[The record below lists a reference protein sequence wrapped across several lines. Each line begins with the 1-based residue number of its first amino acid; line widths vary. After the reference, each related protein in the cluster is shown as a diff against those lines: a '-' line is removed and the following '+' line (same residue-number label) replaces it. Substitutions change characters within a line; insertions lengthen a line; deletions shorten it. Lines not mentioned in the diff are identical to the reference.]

1 MNKTSYNNNKKEE
14 NIVIISRR
22 NNSNRVNELKASY
35 SSNCHFKIKIV
46 SFSSQNKE
54 SIENKHSFKYDKSL
68 QEININETLEL
79 QINDNLS
86 FENKFQFF
94 LEVYTKT
101 GYKTAGLGILQ
112 LSEDMKLNNPIQ
124 IEIQKCPLG
133 KGTLEIQFA
142 KLDLLQEK
150 YYMKNES
157 NESENS
163 NLTNKNK
170 YINQSNVNNYQND
183 DYIKQKDE
191 QINELKTKI
200 DYIEEE
206 NNELKNLINDFKKE
220 KKKLLGE
227 KEGLI
232 NQYNEQIQKLKTE
245 KEDIEL
251 QYMNL
256 QQNMNSLENNKSSI
270 DKKVIDMKNQTDKQ
284 IKDLSQQLKNITN
297 IKIQLE
303 NDNKIKD
310 ENILKLQ
317 RQNQEIK
324 RNYEKKMNEMDTNFS
339 SEKNNVLINYKEQ
352 LTNKDDEI
360 MKLNIKIKTLE
371 ENNQN
376 LNEIIEATKRENKEY
391 NENSVTENMSKLLE
405 QISEK
410 DKKIF
415 NLQKELNELNNKIKS
430 DMDNKDTQNMLT
442 TFNEK
447 DLKNKINELQNTI
460 YEKDNEL
467 NDIRTKYDTLK
478 YESTKFKTKVDYNE
492 EEQFSENNNEIFI
505 NQIKEIQKTY
515 KEREEKFLNEKN
527 EEIRKLKLRNQDL
540 IRESVLDNNNNID
553 VSKYVNEINRLKSLN
568 ANLEEDL
575 NYYKEM
581 NSRFVDI
588 EKKSTLYET
597 ENVQLKNLLH
607 QKDNEIENMKKKEKE
622 LDEIN
627 KLLEKQLVDS
637 KDNMGNLLND
647 LAEAELNNIK
657 LEEEKNKLK
666 NNNGQETSN
675 KKRGLLEKIKAIRKK
690 K

>member
-1 MNKTSYNNNKKEE
+1 M
-14 NIVIISRR
+14 NIVQITI
-22 NNSNRVNELKASY
+22 NKLTASY

-46 SFSSQNKE
+46 SNSSPNKE
-54 SIENKHSFKYDKSL
+54 SVENKHSFKYDKSSSEVL
-68 QEININETLEL
+68 INEKLELNINDT
-79 QINDNLS
+79 LS
-86 FENKFQFF
+86 FEHKFQFF
-94 LEVYTKT
+94 LQVYTKS

-112 LSEDMKLNNPIQ
+112 LSKDIKLETPIR
-124 IEIQKCPLG
+124 IEIMKCPLG
-133 KGTLEIQFA
+133 KGNLEIQFN
-142 KLDLLQEK
+142 KLDLIQQNNQIEDNN
-150 YYMKNES
+150 YGYTN
-157 NESENS
+157 NNDYS
-163 NLTNKNK
+163 NLTKTNEKNTN
-170 YINQSNVNNYQND
+170 YMSQSNISNNLNS
-183 DYIKQKDE
+183 DYIKEKDE
-191 QINELKTKI
+191 QIKELNTKI
-200 DYIEEE
+200 DYYEEE

-227 KEGLI
+227 KDGLI

-245 KEDIEL
+245 KEDIEM
-251 QYMNL
+251 QYINL
-256 QQNMNSLENNKSSI
+256 QQNMNSLENNKNNI

-297 IKIQLE
+297 IKLQLE
-303 NDNKIKD
+303 NDNKIK
-310 ENILKLQ
+310 EEKILNLE
-317 RQNQEIK
+317 RQNNEITM
-324 RNYEKKMNEMDTNFS
+324 NYKKKLNEMDTNFS
-339 SEKNNVLINYKEQ
+339 SEKSNVLSNYKEQ
-352 LTNKDDEI
+352 LTKKEEEI

-376 LNEIIEATKRENKEY
+376 LNLIIEETKKENKES

-415 NLQKELNELNNKIKS
+415 VLQKELNELNNRIKS
-430 DMDNKDTQNMLT
+430 DMDNKDTQNMLN

-447 DLKNKINELQNTI
+447 DLKNKINELQNI
-460 YEKDNEL
+460 INEKDNEL

-478 YESTKFKTKVDYNE
+478 YESTKFKTKLDYNE

-540 IRESVLDNNNNID
+540 VRESVLDNNNNID
-553 VSKYVNEINRLKSLN
+553 ISKYVNEINRLKSLN
-568 ANLEEDL
+568 TNLEEDL

-581 NSRFVDI
+581 NSKFVDI

-597 ENVQLKNLLH
+597 ENAQLKNLLH
-607 QKDNEIENMKKKEKE
+607 QKDNEIENLQNKQKE
-622 LDEIN
+622 LDDIN

-666 NNNGQETSN
+666 NNTGQEISSR
-675 KKRGLLEKIKAIRKK
+675 KKGLLEKIKALRKK

>member
-1 MNKTSYNNNKKEE
+1 
-14 NIVIISRR
+14 
-22 NNSNRVNELKASY
+22 
-35 SSNCHFKIKIV
+35 
-46 SFSSQNKE
+46 
-54 SIENKHSFKYDKSL
+54 
-68 QEININETLEL
+68 
-79 QINDNLS
+79 
-86 FENKFQFF
+86 
-94 LEVYTKT
+94 
-101 GYKTAGLGILQ
+101 
-112 LSEDMKLNNPIQ
+112 
-124 IEIQKCPLG
+124 
-133 KGTLEIQFA
+133 
-142 KLDLLQEK
+142 
-150 YYMKNES
+150 
-157 NESENS
+157 
-163 NLTNKNK
+163 
-170 YINQSNVNNYQND
+170 
-183 DYIKQKDE
+183 
-191 QINELKTKI
+191 
-200 DYIEEE
+200 
-206 NNELKNLINDFKKE
+206 
-220 KKKLLGE
+220 
-227 KEGLI
+227 
-232 NQYNEQIQKLKTE
+232 
-245 KEDIEL
+245 
-251 QYMNL
+251 MNL
-256 QQNMNSLENNKSSI
+256 QQNMNSLENNKNNI

-303 NDNKIKD
+303 NDNKTKD

-339 SEKNNVLINYKEQ
+339 SEKNSVLINYKEQ
-352 LTNKDDEI
+352 LTNKEDEI

-391 NENSVTENMSKLLE
+391 NENNVTENMSKLLE

-460 YEKDNEL
+460 NEKDNEL

-553 VSKYVNEINRLKSLN
+553 ITKYVNEINRLKSLN

-588 EKKSTLYET
+588 DKKSTLYET
-597 ENVQLKNLLH
+597 ENIQLKNLLN
-607 QKDNEIENMKKKEKE
+607 QKDNEI
-622 LDEIN
+622 
-627 KLLEKQLVDS
+627 
-637 KDNMGNLLND
+637 
-647 LAEAELNNIK
+647 
-657 LEEEKNKLK
+657 
-666 NNNGQETSN
+666 
-675 KKRGLLEKIKAIRKK
+675 
-690 K
+690 

>member
-1 MNKTSYNNNKKEE
+1 MSVVQ
-14 NIVIISRR
+14 IVI
-22 NNSNRVNELKASY
+22 NKLKANY

-46 SFSSQNKE
+46 SSSSPNKE

-68 QEININETLEL
+68 QETNINETLEL
-79 QINDNLS
+79 QINNNLS

-150 YYMKNES
+150 EFKKNEHY
-157 NESENS
+157 EYENS
-163 NLTNKNK
+163 NLTNKNINNNK
-170 YINQSNVNNYQND
+170 YINQSNTNNYVND
-183 DYIKQKDE
+183 DYINQKDE
-191 QINELKTKI
+191 QIRELKTKI

-220 KKKLLGE
+220 KKKILGE

-245 KEDIEL
+245 KEDIEM
-251 QYMNL
+251 QYINL
-256 QQNMNSLENNKSSI
+256 QQNMNSLENNKNNI

-297 IKIQLE
+297 IKLQLE
-303 NDNKIKD
+303 NDNKIK
-310 ENILKLQ
+310 EEKILNLE
-317 RQNQEIK
+317 RQNNEITM
-324 RNYEKKMNEMDTNFS
+324 NYKKKLNEMDTNFS
-339 SEKNNVLINYKEQ
+339 SEKSNVLSNYKEQ
-352 LTNKDDEI
+352 LTKKEEEI

-376 LNEIIEATKRENKEY
+376 LNLIIEETKKENKES

-415 NLQKELNELNNKIKS
+415 VLQKELNELNNRIKS
-430 DMDNKDTQNMLT
+430 DMDNKDTQNMLN

-447 DLKNKINELQNTI
+447 DLKNKINELQNI
-460 YEKDNEL
+460 INEKDNEL

-478 YESTKFKTKVDYNE
+478 YESTKFKTKLDYNE

-540 IRESVLDNNNNID
+540 VRESVLDNNNNID
-553 VSKYVNEINRLKSLN
+553 ISKYVNEINRLKSLN
-568 ANLEEDL
+568 TNLEEDL

-581 NSRFVDI
+581 NSKFVDI

-597 ENVQLKNLLH
+597 ENAQLKNLLH
-607 QKDNEIENMKKKEKE
+607 QKDNEIENLQNKQKE
-622 LDEIN
+622 LDDIN

-666 NNNGQETSN
+666 NNTGQEISSR
-675 KKRGLLEKIKAIRKK
+675 KKGLLEKIKALRKK

>member
-1 MNKTSYNNNKKEE
+1 M
-14 NIVIISRR
+14 NIVQIVI
-22 NNSNRVNELKASY
+22 NKLKATY

-46 SFSSQNKE
+46 SFSSKNKE

-86 FENKFQFF
+86 FEYKFQFF

-150 YYMKNES
+150 YYKKNET

-227 KEGLI
+227 KEALI

-256 QQNMNSLENNKSSI
+256 QQNMNSLENNKNNI

-303 NDNKIKD
+303 NDNKTKD

-339 SEKNNVLINYKEQ
+339 SEKNSVLINYKEQ
-352 LTNKDDEI
+352 LTNKEDEI

-376 LNEIIEATKRENKEY
+376 LNEIIEETKRENKEY

-447 DLKNKINELQNTI
+447 DLKNKINELQNI
-460 YEKDNEL
+460 INEKDNEL

-553 VSKYVNEINRLKSLN
+553 ITKYVNEINRLKSLN

-675 KKRGLLEKIKAIRKK
+675 KKKGLLEKIKAIRKK

>member
-1 MNKTSYNNNKKEE
+1 M
-14 NIVIISRR
+14 NIVQIVI
-22 NNSNRVNELKASY
+22 NKLKATY

-46 SFSSQNKE
+46 SFSSKNKE

-86 FENKFQFF
+86 FEYKFQFF

-150 YYMKNES
+150 YYKKNET

-227 KEGLI
+227 KEALI

-256 QQNMNSLENNKSSI
+256 QQNMNSLENNKNNI

-303 NDNKIKD
+303 NDNKTKD

-339 SEKNNVLINYKEQ
+339 SEKNSVLINYKEQ
-352 LTNKDDEI
+352 LTNKEDEI

-460 YEKDNEL
+460 NEKDNEL

-553 VSKYVNEINRLKSLN
+553 ITKYVNEINRLKSLN

-675 KKRGLLEKIKAIRKK
+675 KKKGLLEKIKAIRKK